1 MSDARKI
8 FSKKMISVY
17 KAYDKQPDADTIDVY
32 WGLLQHVSIHVL
44 LGAIDA
50 HMRDTTAG
58 TFFPRPADILRQLPS
73 DPKATHLTSDEAW
86 SLAIAAADER
96 NTVVWSV
103 PMQGAWFVASPIYE
117 SGDKVGARM
126 AFKGAYER
134 LVTESKARGEPVR
147 WVVSLGWD
155 KAQRDGVITQAL
167 QLGRIEESQVYAYLP
182 APIVDS
188 PARKLATIAARQ
200 MGAQHDG

>member
-1 MSDARKI
+1 MSDARKV
-8 FSKKMISVY
+8 FTKKMISVY
-17 KAYDKQPDADTIDVY
+17 KAYEKQPDSDAIDLY
-32 WGLLQHVSIHVL
+32 WGLLQHVSIHML

-58 TFFPRPADILRQLPS
+58 TYFPRPADILRQLPA
-73 DPKATHLTSDEAW
+73 DPKTTHLTSDEAW
-86 SLAIAAADER
+86 SLAIVAAEEK

-103 PMQGAWFVASPIYE
+103 PMQGAWFIASPIYD

-134 LVTESKARGEPVR
+134 LVTEAKARGEPVR

-155 KAQRDGVITQAL
+155 LSQRDSVITQAL
-167 QLGRIEESQVYAYLP
+167 QLGRIEPSQVHAYLP
-182 APIVDS
+182 APVADS
-188 PARKLATIAARQ
+188 PVRKVAAIAARQ
-200 MGAQHDG
+200 MGASHD